1 MRKKLTAGA
10 LLVILLTVLVL
21 GGNQLIIQL
30 FTRFTDKLI
39 LENNE
44 LYALEELKGSL
55 GKILIHENH
64 YLISHED
71 FQVSL
76 EDAEEKLAFCQQ
88 ELSQVH
94 KGKEWESVELMFFE
108 LRENVEEVLRTNTGD
123 EVMLHII
130 SHQAMDLITT
140 VESLIGETVS
150 EITEYEERSQKAR
163 IHGTVTVI
171 ALGFVLIL
179 VLSLWSY
186 RLIRSITRPIG
197 QLVDT
202 TRKISEGNRDLR
214 VRVDSKDEFLLL
226 ANSFNGMLDTL
237 NRTTI
242 SEKYLNNIL
251 NHLYGALM
259 VTDAN
264 GQISSVNLATTRL
277 LNCREEEMIGRGI
290 LHFFKN
296 GNDPG
301 ELENRPDS
309 DLEKLAGILSERS
322 IMTNSE
328 GKEILVHVTAVVL
341 KDKKNEAEGMV
352 VVGHDLTEE
361 KKNQDRMEKMRKERR
376 IAIHEAQE
384 QERFRISRDLHD
396 GLGQLLTG
404 ISYSLQQSETSR
416 EIGSY
421 TAEMLQT
428 QINTAIQESKN
439 IAQNLTPIVLKDFGL
454 PAAIENLV
462 QRSNQLD
469 QTFFSFNSYSFDARI
484 DTRLEKSLFRI
495 CQEAVN
501 NIMKHAE
508 ASKATI
514 ELYKVE
520 DMIVLVVEDN
530 GKGFDPKTTDRND
543 QVSGVGLISMKER
556 VDAFGG
562 EFTIHSEP
570 GKGAE
575 LLVEMPCRK
584 DTRYE

>member
-501 NIMKHAE
+501 NIIKHAE